1 MHRHK
6 TFVQISRLAVLCVLA
21 VAVLMVVK
29 TNGQETTN
37 STNSTAS
44 AMNDQWEYLALAGP
58 TTTNFTTTT
67 NPRMKK
73 DSSGGFAREAF
84 VLETHL
90 DKLGA
95 AGWELVSIAGP
106 PTDPAYYFKRR
117 K

>member
-1 MHRHK
+1 MPREK
-6 TFVQISRLAVLCVLA
+6 SFMNISKLAVLCLIAVTTLA
-21 VAVLMVVK
+21 VVK
-29 TNGQETTN
+29 TSGQETTN
-37 STNSTAS
+37 STSSTAT
-44 AMNDQWEYLALAGP
+44 DQWEYLALAGP
-58 TTTNFTTTT
+58 TTTNFSGSS

-95 AGWELVSIAGP
+95 AGWELVSVSGP

>member
-1 MHRHK
+1 MHRK
-6 TFVQISRLAVLCVLA
+6 KAFVNISRLAVLCILA
-21 VAVLMVVK
+21 VAVSAVVR

-37 STNSTAS
+37 STNSTS
-44 AMNDQWEYLALAGP
+44 TDQWEYLALAGP
-58 TTTNFTTTT
+58 TTTNFSPTS
-67 NPRMKK
+67 NPRMRK

-84 VLETHL
+84 VLEQHL

-95 AGWELVSIAGP
+95 GGWELVAVSGP